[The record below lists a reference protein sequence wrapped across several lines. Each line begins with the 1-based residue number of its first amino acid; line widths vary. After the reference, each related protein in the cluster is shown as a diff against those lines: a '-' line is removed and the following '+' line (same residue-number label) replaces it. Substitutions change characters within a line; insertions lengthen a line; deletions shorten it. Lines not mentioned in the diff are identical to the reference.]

1 MKRFLAIGII
11 GVLVAG
17 ISVIG
22 IEEFK
27 HKKVKKLEAK
37 VFQAK
42 TYINHGD
49 LRNAE
54 IMLNI
59 IKEENDDLKDKNVQE
74 DIVEIENSISLNKNE
89 NNLSDKLRKSLED
102 LSTEQ
107 KKVELLN
114 LYLENNEVSPDV
126 RSIELAGKE
135 YYSQFRKTK
144 NLPYDESKD
153 FSNKKGYILKPIRI
167 SKRFFEDTCLIF
179 DVEKPYYINKN
190 IYYKFVEMP
199 VSSYF
204 GEEDKEIWYFADLN
218 FNIISKENL
227 KFYMDNK
234 EVFDSNNN
242 VLNNYNLTNYIK
254 DEYLY

>member
-1 MKRFLAIGII
+1 MKRFLAVGII

-17 ISVIG
+17 ISVFG

-27 HKKVKKLEAK
+27 HKRVKGLEAK

-49 LRNAE
+49 LVNAE

-59 IKEENDDLKDKNVQE
+59 IKEENLDLKDKNVQE
-74 DIVEIENSISLNKNE
+74 DILEIENSIDLNKDNFS
-89 NNLSDKLRKSLED
+89 NKPIKNLED
-102 LSTEQ
+102 LSVDQ
-107 KKVELLN
+107 KNVELLN

-126 RSIELAGKE
+126 RSIESAGKE
-135 YYSQFRKTK
+135 YYTQFRKSK
-144 NLPYDESKD
+144 NLPLDENKD
-153 FSNKKGYILKPIRI
+153 FSNKKGYILKPIKT
-167 SKRFFEDTCLIF
+167 SKRFLEDTCLIF
-179 DVEKPYYINKN
+179 DGEKPYYINNN

-199 VSSYF
+199 VSSYL

-227 KFYMDNK
+227 EFYMNNK
-234 EVFDSNNN
+234 DVLDRNNN
-242 VLNNYNLTNYIK
+242 ILSNYNLTNYIE

>member
-1 MKRFLAIGII
+1 MKKFLAVGII

-17 ISVIG
+17 ISVFG
-22 IEEFK
+22 IEKIK
-27 HKKVKKLEAK
+27 HKRVKGLEAK

-49 LRNAE
+49 LVNAR

-59 IKEENDDLKDKNVQE
+59 IKEENFDLKDKNVQE
-74 DIVEIENSISLNKNE
+74 DILEIENSIDSNKGSFRDKPVK
-89 NNLSDKLRKSLED
+89 NLEV
-102 LSTEQ
+102 LSVDQ

-114 LYLENNEVSPDV
+114 LYLENNEFSPEV
-126 RSIELAGKE
+126 RSIESAGKE
-135 YYSQFRKTK
+135 YYIHFRESK
-144 NLPYDESKD
+144 NLPLDKNKD
-153 FSNKKGYILKPIRI
+153 FSNKKGYILKPIRT
-167 SKRFFEDTCLIF
+167 SKRFFEDICLIF

-190 IYYKFVEMP
+190 IYYKFIEMP

-204 GEEDKEIWYFADLN
+204 GEDDKEIWYFADLN

-227 KFYMDNK
+227 EFYMNNK
-234 EVFDSNNN
+234 DVLDSNNN
-242 VLNNYNLTNYIK
+242 ILSNYNLTNYIK

>member
-1 MKRFLAIGII
+1 MKRFLAVGII

-17 ISVIG
+17 ISVVG

-27 HKKVKKLEAK
+27 LKRVKGLEAK

-49 LRNAE
+49 LVNAE

-59 IKEENDDLKDKNVQE
+59 IKEENLDLKDKNVQE
-74 DIVEIENSISLNKNE
+74 DILEIENSIDLNKDNFS
-89 NNLSDKLRKSLED
+89 NKPIKNLED
-102 LSTEQ
+102 LSVDQ
-107 KKVELLN
+107 KNVELLN

-126 RSIELAGKE
+126 RSIESAGKE
-135 YYSQFRKTK
+135 YYNQFRKSK
-144 NLPYDESKD
+144 NLLLDENKD
-153 FSNKKGYILKPIRI
+153 FSNKKGYILKPIKT
-167 SKRFFEDTCLIF
+167 SKRFLEDTCLIF
-179 DVEKPYYINKN
+179 DGEKPYYINNN

-227 KFYMDNK
+227 EFYMNNK
-234 EVFDSNNN
+234 DVLDSNNN
-242 VLNNYNLTNYIK
+242 ILRNYNLTNYIK

>member
-1 MKRFLAIGII
+1 MKRFLAVGII

-17 ISVIG
+17 ISVFG

-27 HKKVKKLEAK
+27 HKRVKGLEAK

-49 LRNAE
+49 LVNAE

-59 IKEENDDLKDKNVQE
+59 IKEENLDLKDKNVQE
-74 DIVEIENSISLNKNE
+74 DILEIENSIDSNKD
-89 NNLSDKLRKSLED
+89 SFRDKPIKNLED
-102 LSTEQ
+102 LSVDQ

-114 LYLENNEVSPDV
+114 IYLENNEFSPDV
-126 RSIELAGKE
+126 RSIESAGKE
-135 YYSQFRKTK
+135 YYIQFRKSK
-144 NLPYDESKD
+144 NLPLDKNKD
-153 FSNKKGYILKPIRI
+153 FSNKKGYILKPIKT

-204 GEEDKEIWYFADLN
+204 GEDGKEIWYFADLN

-227 KFYMDNK
+227 EFYMNNK
-234 EVFDSNNN
+234 DVLDSNNN
-242 VLNNYNLTNYIK
+242 ILSNYNLTNYIE

>member
-1 MKRFLAIGII
+1 MKRFLAVGII

-17 ISVIG
+17 ISVFG

-27 HKKVKKLEAK
+27 HKRVKGLEAK

-49 LRNAE
+49 LVNAE

-59 IKEENDDLKDKNVQE
+59 IKEENLDLKDKNVQE
-74 DIVEIENSISLNKNE
+74 DILEIENSIDLNKDNFS
-89 NNLSDKLRKSLED
+89 NKPIKNLDD
-102 LSTEQ
+102 LSVDQ
-107 KKVELLN
+107 KNVELLN

-126 RSIELAGKE
+126 RSIESAGKE
-135 YYSQFRKTK
+135 YYTQFRKSK
-144 NLPYDESKD
+144 NLPLDENKD
-153 FSNKKGYILKPIRI
+153 FSNKKGYILKPIKT
-167 SKRFFEDTCLIF
+167 SKRFLEDTCLIF
-179 DVEKPYYINKN
+179 DGEKPYYINNN
-190 IYYKFVEMP
+190 IYYKFVEIP

-204 GEEDKEIWYFADLN
+204 GEEGKEIWYFADLN

-227 KFYMDNK
+227 EFYMNNK
-234 EVFDSNNN
+234 DVLDSNNN
-242 VLNNYNLTNYIK
+242 ILSNYNLTNYIK

>member
-1 MKRFLAIGII
+1 MKRFLAVGII

-17 ISVIG
+17 ISVFG

-27 HKKVKKLEAK
+27 HKRVKGLEAK

-49 LRNAE
+49 LVNAE

-59 IKEENDDLKDKNVQE
+59 IKEENLDLKDKNVQE
-74 DIVEIENSISLNKNE
+74 DILEIENSIDLNKDNFS
-89 NNLSDKLRKSLED
+89 NKPIKSLED
-102 LSTEQ
+102 LSVDQ
-107 KKVELLN
+107 KNVELLN

-126 RSIELAGKE
+126 RSIESAGKE
-135 YYSQFRKTK
+135 YYTQFRKSK
-144 NLPYDESKD
+144 NLPLDENKD
-153 FSNKKGYILKPIRI
+153 FSNKKGYILKPIKT
-167 SKRFFEDTCLIF
+167 SKRFLEDTCLIF
-179 DVEKPYYINKN
+179 DGEKPYYINNN

-227 KFYMDNK
+227 EFYMNNK
-234 EVFDSNNN
+234 DVLDSNNN
-242 VLNNYNLTNYIK
+242 ILSNYNLTNYIE

>member
-1 MKRFLAIGII
+1 MKRFLAVGII

-17 ISVIG
+17 ISVFG

-27 HKKVKKLEAK
+27 HKRVKGLEAK

-49 LRNAE
+49 LVNAE

-59 IKEENDDLKDKNVQE
+59 IKEENLDLKDKNVQE
-74 DIVEIENSISLNKNE
+74 DILEIENSIDLNKDNFS
-89 NNLSDKLRKSLED
+89 NKPIKNLDD
-102 LSTEQ
+102 LSVDQ
-107 KKVELLN
+107 KNVELLN

-126 RSIELAGKE
+126 RSIESAGKE
-135 YYSQFRKTK
+135 YYTQFRKSK
-144 NLPYDESKD
+144 NLPLDENKD
-153 FSNKKGYILKPIRI
+153 FSNKKGYILKPIKT
-167 SKRFFEDTCLIF
+167 SKRFLEDTCLIF
-179 DVEKPYYINKN
+179 DGEKPYYINNN
-190 IYYKFVEMP
+190 IYYKFVEIP

-227 KFYMDNK
+227 EFYMNNK
-234 EVFDSNNN
+234 DVLDSNNN
-242 VLNNYNLTNYIK
+242 ILSNYIK

>member
-1 MKRFLAIGII
+1 MKRFLAVGII

-17 ISVIG
+17 ISVFG

-27 HKKVKKLEAK
+27 HKRVKGLEAK

-49 LRNAE
+49 LVNAE

-59 IKEENDDLKDKNVQE
+59 IKEENLDLKDKNVQE
-74 DIVEIENSISLNKNE
+74 DILEIENSIDSNKDNFS
-89 NNLSDKLRKSLED
+89 NKPIKNLDD
-102 LSTEQ
+102 LSVDQ
-107 KKVELLN
+107 KNVELLN

-126 RSIELAGKE
+126 RSIESAGKE
-135 YYSQFRKTK
+135 YYTQFRKSK
-144 NLPYDESKD
+144 NLPLDENKD
-153 FSNKKGYILKPIRI
+153 FSNKKGYILKPIKT
-167 SKRFFEDTCLIF
+167 SKRFLEDTCLIF
-179 DVEKPYYINKN
+179 DGEKPYYINNN

-204 GEEDKEIWYFADLN
+204 GEDDKEIWYFADLN

-227 KFYMDNK
+227 EFYMNNK
-234 EVFDSNNN
+234 DVLDSNNN
-242 VLNNYNLTNYIK
+242 ILSNYNLTNYIE

>member
-1 MKRFLAIGII
+1 MKRFLAVGII

-17 ISVIG
+17 ISVFG

-27 HKKVKKLEAK
+27 HKRVKGLEAK

-49 LRNAE
+49 LVNAE

-59 IKEENDDLKDKNVQE
+59 IKEENLDLKDKNVQE
-74 DIVEIENSISLNKNE
+74 DILEIENSIDLNKDNFS
-89 NNLSDKLRKSLED
+89 NKPIKNLDD
-102 LSTEQ
+102 LSVDQ
-107 KKVELLN
+107 KNVELLN

-126 RSIELAGKE
+126 RSIESAGKE
-135 YYSQFRKTK
+135 YYTQFRKSK
-144 NLPYDESKD
+144 NLPLDENKD
-153 FSNKKGYILKPIRI
+153 FSNKKGYILKPIKT
-167 SKRFFEDTCLIF
+167 SKRFLEDTCLIF
-179 DVEKPYYINKN
+179 DGEKPYYINNN

-204 GEEDKEIWYFADLN
+204 GEDDKEIWYFADLN

-227 KFYMDNK
+227 EFYMNNK
-234 EVFDSNNN
+234 DVLDSNNN
-242 VLNNYNLTNYIK
+242 ILSNYNLTNYIK

>member
-1 MKRFLAIGII
+1 MKRFLAVGII

-17 ISVIG
+17 ISVFG

-27 HKKVKKLEAK
+27 HKRVKGLEAK

-49 LRNAE
+49 LVNAE

-59 IKEENDDLKDKNVQE
+59 IKEENLDLKDKNVQE
-74 DIVEIENSISLNKNE
+74 DILEIENSIDSNKD
-89 NNLSDKLRKSLED
+89 SFRDKPIKNLED
-102 LSTEQ
+102 LSVDQ

-114 LYLENNEVSPDV
+114 IYLENNEFSPDV
-126 RSIELAGKE
+126 RSIESTGKE
-135 YYSQFRKTK
+135 YYIQFRKSK
-144 NLPYDESKD
+144 NLPLDKNKD
-153 FSNKKGYILKPIRI
+153 FSNKKGYILKPIKT

-204 GEEDKEIWYFADLN
+204 GEDDKEIWYFADLN

-227 KFYMDNK
+227 EFYMNNK
-234 EVFDSNNN
+234 DVLDSNNN
-242 VLNNYNLTNYIK
+242 ILSNYNLTNYIE

>member
-1 MKRFLAIGII
+1 MKRFLAVGII

-17 ISVIG
+17 ISVFG

-27 HKKVKKLEAK
+27 HKRVKGLEAK

-49 LRNAE
+49 LVNAE

-59 IKEENDDLKDKNVQE
+59 IKEENLDLKDKNVQE
-74 DIVEIENSISLNKNE
+74 DILEIENSIDSNKDSFRGKPIKN
-89 NNLSDKLRKSLED
+89 LED
-102 LSTEQ
+102 LSVDQ

-114 LYLENNEVSPDV
+114 IYLENNEFSPDV
-126 RSIELAGKE
+126 RSIESAGKE
-135 YYSQFRKTK
+135 YYIQFRKSKKLPLDK
-144 NLPYDESKD
+144 NKD
-153 FSNKKGYILKPIRI
+153 FSNKKGYILKPIRT

-179 DVEKPYYINKN
+179 DVEKPYYI
-190 IYYKFVEMP
+190 
-199 VSSYF
+199 
-204 GEEDKEIWYFADLN
+204 GEDDKEIWYFADLN

-227 KFYMDNK
+227 EFYMNNK
-234 EVFDSNNN
+234 DVLDSNNN
-242 VLNNYNLTNYIK
+242 ILSNYNLTNYIE

>member
-1 MKRFLAIGII
+1 MKRFLAVGII
-11 GVLVAG
+11 SVLVAG
-17 ISVIG
+17 ISVFG

-27 HKKVKKLEAK
+27 HKRVKGLEAK

-49 LRNAE
+49 LVNAE

-59 IKEENDDLKDKNVQE
+59 IKEENLDLKDKNVQE
-74 DIVEIENSISLNKNE
+74 DILEIENSIDLNKDNFS
-89 NNLSDKLRKSLED
+89 NKPIKNLED
-102 LSTEQ
+102 LSVDQ
-107 KKVELLN
+107 KNVELLN

-126 RSIELAGKE
+126 RSIESAGKE
-135 YYSQFRKTK
+135 YYTQFRKSK
-144 NLPYDESKD
+144 NLPLDENKD
-153 FSNKKGYILKPIRI
+153 FSNKKGYILKPIRT

-204 GEEDKEIWYFADLN
+204 GEDGKEIWYFADLN

-227 KFYMDNK
+227 EFYMNNK
-234 EVFDSNNN
+234 DVLDSNNN
-242 VLNNYNLTNYIK
+242 ILSNYNLTNYIE

>member
-1 MKRFLAIGII
+1 MKRFLAVGII

-17 ISVIG
+17 ISVFG

-27 HKKVKKLEAK
+27 HKRVKGLEAK

-49 LRNAE
+49 LVNAE

-59 IKEENDDLKDKNVQE
+59 IKEENLDLKDKNVQE
-74 DIVEIENSISLNKNE
+74 DILEIENSIDLNKDNFS
-89 NNLSDKLRKSLED
+89 NKPIKNLED
-102 LSTEQ
+102 LSVDQ
-107 KKVELLN
+107 KNVELLN

-126 RSIELAGKE
+126 RSIESAGKE
-135 YYSQFRKTK
+135 YYTQFRKSK
-144 NLPYDESKD
+144 NLPLDENKD
-153 FSNKKGYILKPIRI
+153 FSNKKGCILKPIKT
-167 SKRFFEDTCLIF
+167 SKRFLEDTCLIF
-179 DVEKPYYINKN
+179 DGEKPYYINNN

-227 KFYMDNK
+227 EFYMNNK
-234 EVFDSNNN
+234 DVLDSNNN
-242 VLNNYNLTNYIK
+242 ILSNYNLTNYIE

>member
-1 MKRFLAIGII
+1 MKKFLAVGII

-17 ISVIG
+17 ISVFG
-22 IEEFK
+22 IEKIK
-27 HKKVKKLEAK
+27 HKRVKGLEAK

-49 LRNAE
+49 LVNAR

-59 IKEENDDLKDKNVQE
+59 IKEENFDLKDKNVQE
-74 DIVEIENSISLNKNE
+74 DILEIENSIDSNKDSFRDRPIKN
-89 NNLSDKLRKSLED
+89 LED
-102 LSTEQ
+102 LSVDQ

-114 LYLENNEVSPDV
+114 LYLENNEFSPEV
-126 RSIELAGKE
+126 RSIESAGKE
-135 YYSQFRKTK
+135 YYIHFRESK
-144 NLPYDESKD
+144 NLPLDKNKD
-153 FSNKKGYILKPIRI
+153 FSNKKGYILKPIRT

-190 IYYKFVEMP
+190 IYYKFIEMP

-204 GEEDKEIWYFADLN
+204 GEDDKEIWYFADLN

-227 KFYMDNK
+227 EFYMNNK
-234 EVFDSNNN
+234 DVLDSNNN
-242 VLNNYNLTNYIK
+242 ILSNYNLTNYIK

>member
-1 MKRFLAIGII
+1 MKRFLAVGII

-17 ISVIG
+17 ISVFG

-27 HKKVKKLEAK
+27 HKRVKGLEAK

-49 LRNAE
+49 LVNAE

-59 IKEENDDLKDKNVQE
+59 IKEENFDLKDKNVQE
-74 DIVEIENSISLNKNE
+74 DILEIENSIDLNKDNFS
-89 NNLSDKLRKSLED
+89 NKPIKNLDD
-102 LSTEQ
+102 LSVDQ
-107 KKVELLN
+107 KNVELLN

-126 RSIELAGKE
+126 RSIESAGKE
-135 YYSQFRKTK
+135 YYTQFRKSK
-144 NLPYDESKD
+144 NLPLDENKD
-153 FSNKKGYILKPIRI
+153 FSNKKGYILKPIKT
-167 SKRFFEDTCLIF
+167 SKRFLEDTCLIF
-179 DVEKPYYINKN
+179 DGEKPYYINNN

-227 KFYMDNK
+227 EFYMNNK
-234 EVFDSNNN
+234 DVLDSNNN
-242 VLNNYNLTNYIK
+242 ILSNYNLTNYIK

>member
-1 MKRFLAIGII
+1 MKKFLAVGII

-17 ISVIG
+17 ISVFG
-22 IEEFK
+22 IEKIK
-27 HKKVKKLEAK
+27 HKRVKGLEAK

-49 LRNAE
+49 LVNAR

-59 IKEENDDLKDKNVQE
+59 IKEENFDLKDKNVQE
-74 DIVEIENSISLNKNE
+74 DILEIENSIDSNKGSFRDKPVK
-89 NNLSDKLRKSLED
+89 NLEV
-102 LSTEQ
+102 LSVDQ

-114 LYLENNEVSPDV
+114 LYLENNEFSPEV
-126 RSIELAGKE
+126 RSIESAGKE
-135 YYSQFRKTK
+135 YYIHFRESK
-144 NLPYDESKD
+144 NLPLDKNKD
-153 FSNKKGYILKPIRI
+153 FSNKKGYILKPIRT

-190 IYYKFVEMP
+190 IYYKFIEMP

-204 GEEDKEIWYFADLN
+204 GEDDKEIWYFADLN

-227 KFYMDNK
+227 EFYMNNK
-234 EVFDSNNN
+234 DVLDSNNN
-242 VLNNYNLTNYIK
+242 ILSNYNLTNYIK

>member
-1 MKRFLAIGII
+1 MKRFLAVGII

-17 ISVIG
+17 ISVVG

-27 HKKVKKLEAK
+27 LKIVKGLEAK

-49 LRNAE
+49 LVNAE

-59 IKEENDDLKDKNVQE
+59 IKEENLDLKDKNVQE
-74 DIVEIENSISLNKNE
+74 DILEIEKSIDLNKDNFS
-89 NNLSDKLRKSLED
+89 NKPIKNLED
-102 LSTEQ
+102 LSVDQ
-107 KKVELLN
+107 KNVELLN

-126 RSIELAGKE
+126 RSIESAGKE
-135 YYSQFRKTK
+135 YYTQFRKSK
-144 NLPYDESKD
+144 NLPLDENKD
-153 FSNKKGYILKPIRI
+153 FSNKKGYILKPIKT
-167 SKRFFEDTCLIF
+167 SKRFLEDTCLIF
-179 DVEKPYYINKN
+179 DGEKPYYINNN
-190 IYYKFVEMP
+190 IYYKFVEIP

-227 KFYMDNK
+227 EFYMNNK
-234 EVFDSNNN
+234 DVLDSNNN
-242 VLNNYNLTNYIK
+242 ILSNYNLTNYIK

>member
-1 MKRFLAIGII
+1 MKRFLAVGII

-17 ISVIG
+17 ISVFG

-27 HKKVKKLEAK
+27 HKRVKGLEAK

-49 LRNAE
+49 LVNAE

-59 IKEENDDLKDKNVQE
+59 IKEENLDLKDKNVQE
-74 DIVEIENSISLNKNE
+74 DILEIENSIDLNKDNFS
-89 NNLSDKLRKSLED
+89 NKPIKNLDD
-102 LSTEQ
+102 LSVDQ
-107 KKVELLN
+107 KNVELLN

-126 RSIELAGKE
+126 RSIESAGKE
-135 YYSQFRKTK
+135 YYTQFRKSK
-144 NLPYDESKD
+144 NLPLDENKD
-153 FSNKKGYILKPIRI
+153 FSNKKGYILKPIKT
-167 SKRFFEDTCLIF
+167 SKRFLEDTCLIF
-179 DVEKPYYINKN
+179 DGEKPYYINNN
-190 IYYKFVEMP
+190 IYYKFVEIP

-227 KFYMDNK
+227 EFYMNNK
-234 EVFDSNNN
+234 DVLDSNNN
-242 VLNNYNLTNYIK
+242 ILSNYNLTNYIE

>member
-1 MKRFLAIGII
+1 MKRFLAVGII

-17 ISVIG
+17 ISVFG

-27 HKKVKKLEAK
+27 HKRVKGLEAK

-49 LRNAE
+49 LVNAE

-59 IKEENDDLKDKNVQE
+59 IKEENLDLKDKNVQE
-74 DIVEIENSISLNKNE
+74 DILEIENSIDLNKDNFS
-89 NNLSDKLRKSLED
+89 NKPIKNLDD
-102 LSTEQ
+102 LSVDQ
-107 KKVELLN
+107 KNVELLN

-126 RSIELAGKE
+126 RSIESAGKE
-135 YYSQFRKTK
+135 YYTQFRKSK
-144 NLPYDESKD
+144 NLPLDENKD
-153 FSNKKGYILKPIRI
+153 FSNKKGYILKPIKT
-167 SKRFFEDTCLIF
+167 SKRFLEDTCLIF
-179 DVEKPYYINKN
+179 DGEKPYYINNN

-227 KFYMDNK
+227 EFYMNNK
-234 EVFDSNNN
+234 DVLDSNNN
-242 VLNNYNLTNYIK
+242 ILSNYNLTNYIK

>member
-1 MKRFLAIGII
+1 MKRFLVVGII
-11 GVLVAG
+11 GVLMAG
-17 ISVIG
+17 ISVGG

-27 HKKVKKLEAK
+27 HKRVKVLEAK

-49 LRNAE
+49 LVNAE

-59 IKEENDDLKDKNVQE
+59 IKEENLDLKDKSIQE
-74 DIVEIENSISLNKNE
+74 DIVEIENSINLNINKNSF
-89 NNLSDKLRKSLED
+89 SDNQRKNLED
-102 LSTEQ
+102 LSTDK

-126 RSIELAGKE
+126 RSIESSGKE
-135 YYSQFRKTK
+135 YYTQFRKNK
-144 NLPYDESKD
+144 NLNYNENKD
-153 FSNKKGYILKPIRI
+153 FSNKKGYILKPIKT

-179 DVEKPYYINKN
+179 DVEKPYYINRN
-190 IYYKFVEMP
+190 IYYKFVEIP

-204 GEEDKEIWYFADLN
+204 GEEDKEMWYFADLN

-227 KFYMDNK
+227 EFYMENK
-234 EVFDSNNN
+234 EVLDSNNN
-242 VLNNYNLTNYIK
+242 IIDNYNLTNYIK

>member
-1 MKRFLAIGII
+1 MKRFLAVGII

-17 ISVIG
+17 ISVVG

-27 HKKVKKLEAK
+27 LKRVKGLEAK

-49 LRNAE
+49 LVNAE

-59 IKEENDDLKDKNVQE
+59 IKEENLDLKDKNVQE
-74 DIVEIENSISLNKNE
+74 DILEIENSIDSNKNSFRDRPIK
-89 NNLSDKLRKSLED
+89 NLED
-102 LSTEQ
+102 LSVDQ

-114 LYLENNEVSPDV
+114 IYLENNEFSPDV
-126 RSIELAGKE
+126 RSIESAGKE
-135 YYSQFRKTK
+135 YYIQFRKSK
-144 NLPYDESKD
+144 NLPLDKNKD
-153 FSNKKGYILKPIRI
+153 FSNKKGYILKPIRT

-204 GEEDKEIWYFADLN
+204 GEDGKEIWYFADLN

-227 KFYMDNK
+227 EFYMNNK
-234 EVFDSNNN
+234 DVLDSNNN
-242 VLNNYNLTNYIK
+242 ILSNYNLTNYIE

>member
-1 MKRFLAIGII
+1 MKRFLAVGII

-17 ISVIG
+17 ISVFG

-27 HKKVKKLEAK
+27 HKRVKGLEAK

-49 LRNAE
+49 L
-54 IMLNI
+54 
-59 IKEENDDLKDKNVQE
+59 IKEENLDLKDKNVQE
-74 DIVEIENSISLNKNE
+74 DILEIENSIDSNKDSFRGKPIKN
-89 NNLSDKLRKSLED
+89 LED
-102 LSTEQ
+102 LSVDQ

-114 LYLENNEVSPDV
+114 IYLENNEFSPDV
-126 RSIELAGKE
+126 RSIESAGKE
-135 YYSQFRKTK
+135 YYIQFRKSKKLPLDK
-144 NLPYDESKD
+144 NKD
-153 FSNKKGYILKPIRI
+153 FSNKKGYILKPIRT

-204 GEEDKEIWYFADLN
+204 GEDDKEIWYFADLN

-227 KFYMDNK
+227 EFYMNNK
-234 EVFDSNNN
+234 DVLDSNNN
-242 VLNNYNLTNYIK
+242 ILSNYNLTNYIE

>member
-1 MKRFLAIGII
+1 MKRFLAVGII

-17 ISVIG
+17 ISVFG

-27 HKKVKKLEAK
+27 HKRVKGLEAK

-49 LRNAE
+49 LVNAE

-59 IKEENDDLKDKNVQE
+59 IKEENLDLKDKNVQE
-74 DIVEIENSISLNKNE
+74 DILEIENSIDLNKDNFS
-89 NNLSDKLRKSLED
+89 NKPIKNLED
-102 LSTEQ
+102 LSVDQ
-107 KKVELLN
+107 KNVELLN

-126 RSIELAGKE
+126 RSIESAGKE
-135 YYSQFRKTK
+135 YYTQFRKSK
-144 NLPYDESKD
+144 NLPLDENKD
-153 FSNKKGYILKPIRI
+153 FSNKKGYILKPIKT
-167 SKRFFEDTCLIF
+167 SKRFLEDTCLIF
-179 DVEKPYYINKN
+179 DGEKPYYINNN

-227 KFYMDNK
+227 EFYMNNK
-234 EVFDSNNN
+234 EVLDSNNN
-242 VLNNYNLTNYIK
+242 ILSNYNLTNYIK

>member
-1 MKRFLAIGII
+1 MKRFLAVGII

-17 ISVIG
+17 ISVVG

-27 HKKVKKLEAK
+27 LKRVKELEAK

-49 LRNAE
+49 LVNAE

-59 IKEENDDLKDKNVQE
+59 IKEENLDLKDKNVQE
-74 DIVEIENSISLNKNE
+74 DILEIENSIDLNKDNFS
-89 NNLSDKLRKSLED
+89 NKPIKNLED
-102 LSTEQ
+102 LSVDQ
-107 KKVELLN
+107 KNVELLN

-126 RSIELAGKE
+126 RSIESAGKE
-135 YYSQFRKTK
+135 YYTQFRKSK
-144 NLPYDESKD
+144 NLPLDENKD
-153 FSNKKGYILKPIRI
+153 FSNKKGYILKPIKT
-167 SKRFFEDTCLIF
+167 SKRFLEDTCLIF
-179 DVEKPYYINKN
+179 DGEKPYYINNN

-227 KFYMDNK
+227 EFYMNNK
-234 EVFDSNNN
+234 DVLDSNNN
-242 VLNNYNLTNYIK
+242 ILSNYNLTNYIK

>member
-1 MKRFLAIGII
+1 MKRFLAVGII

-17 ISVIG
+17 ISVVG

-27 HKKVKKLEAK
+27 LKRVKWLEAK

-49 LRNAE
+49 LVNAE

-59 IKEENDDLKDKNVQE
+59 IKEENLDLKDKNVQE
-74 DIVEIENSISLNKNE
+74 DILEIENSIDLNKDNFS
-89 NNLSDKLRKSLED
+89 NKPIKNLDD
-102 LSTEQ
+102 LSVDQ
-107 KKVELLN
+107 KNVELLN

-126 RSIELAGKE
+126 RSIESAGKE
-135 YYSQFRKTK
+135 YYTQFRKSK
-144 NLPYDESKD
+144 NLPLDENKD
-153 FSNKKGYILKPIRI
+153 FSNKKGYILKPIKT
-167 SKRFFEDTCLIF
+167 SKRFLEDTCLIF
-179 DVEKPYYINKN
+179 DGEKPYYINNN

-204 GEEDKEIWYFADLN
+204 GEADKEIWYFADLN

-227 KFYMDNK
+227 EFYMNNK
-234 EVFDSNNN
+234 DVLDSNNN
-242 VLNNYNLTNYIK
+242 ILSNYNLTNYIK

>member
-1 MKRFLAIGII
+1 MKRFLAVGII

-17 ISVIG
+17 ISVFG

-27 HKKVKKLEAK
+27 LKRVKGLEAK

-49 LRNAE
+49 LVNAE

-59 IKEENDDLKDKNVQE
+59 IKEENLDLKDKNVQE
-74 DIVEIENSISLNKNE
+74 DILEIENSIDLNKDNFS
-89 NNLSDKLRKSLED
+89 NKPIKNLED
-102 LSTEQ
+102 LSVDQ
-107 KKVELLN
+107 KNVELLN

-126 RSIELAGKE
+126 RSIESAGKE
-135 YYSQFRKTK
+135 YYTQFRKSK
-144 NLPYDESKD
+144 NLPLDENKD
-153 FSNKKGYILKPIRI
+153 FSNKKGYILKPIKT
-167 SKRFFEDTCLIF
+167 SKRFLEDTCLIF
-179 DVEKPYYINKN
+179 DGEKPYYINNN

-227 KFYMDNK
+227 EFYMNNK
-234 EVFDSNNN
+234 DVLDSNNN
-242 VLNNYNLTNYIK
+242 ILSNYNLTNYIK

>member
-1 MKRFLAIGII
+1 MKRFLAVGII

-17 ISVIG
+17 ISVVG

-27 HKKVKKLEAK
+27 LKRVKGLEAK

-49 LRNAE
+49 LVNAE

-59 IKEENDDLKDKNVQE
+59 IKEENLDLKDENIQE
-74 DIVEIENSISLNKNE
+74 DILEIENSIDSNKE
-89 NNLSDKLRKSLED
+89 SFRGKPIKDLED
-102 LSTEQ
+102 LSVDQ

-114 LYLENNEVSPDV
+114 LYLENNEFSPDV

-135 YYSQFRKTK
+135 YYIQFRKSKKLPLDK
-144 NLPYDESKD
+144 NKD
-153 FSNKKGYILKPIRI
+153 FSNKKGYILKPVRT

-204 GEEDKEIWYFADLN
+204 GEDDKEIWYFADLN

-227 KFYMDNK
+227 EFYMNNK
-234 EVFDSNNN
+234 DVLDSNNN
-242 VLNNYNLTNYIK
+242 ILINYNLTNYIE

>member
-1 MKRFLAIGII
+1 MKRFLAVGII

-17 ISVIG
+17 ISVFG

-27 HKKVKKLEAK
+27 NKRVKGLEAK

-49 LRNAE
+49 LVNAE

-59 IKEENDDLKDKNVQE
+59 IKEENLDLKDKNVQE
-74 DIVEIENSISLNKNE
+74 DILEIENSIDSNKNSFRDRPIK
-89 NNLSDKLRKSLED
+89 NLED
-102 LSTEQ
+102 L
-107 KKVELLN
+107 ELLN
-114 LYLENNEVSPDV
+114 IYLENNEFSPDV
-126 RSIELAGKE
+126 RSIESAGKE
-135 YYSQFRKTK
+135 YYTQFRKSK
-144 NLPYDESKD
+144 NLPLDENKD
-153 FSNKKGYILKPIRI
+153 FSNKKGYILKPIKT
-167 SKRFFEDTCLIF
+167 SKRFLEDTCLIF
-179 DVEKPYYINKN
+179 DGEKPYYINNN
-190 IYYKFVEMP
+190 IYYKFVEIP

-227 KFYMDNK
+227 EFYMNNK
-234 EVFDSNNN
+234 DVLDSNNN
-242 VLNNYNLTNYIK
+242 ILSNYNLTNYIK

>member
-1 MKRFLAIGII
+1 MKRFLAVGII

-17 ISVIG
+17 ISVFG

-27 HKKVKKLEAK
+27 LKRVKGLEAK

-49 LRNAE
+49 LVNAE

-59 IKEENDDLKDKNVQE
+59 IKEENLNLKDKNVQE
-74 DIVEIENSISLNKNE
+74 DILEIENSIDLNKDNFS
-89 NNLSDKLRKSLED
+89 NKPIKNLDD
-102 LSTEQ
+102 LSVDQ
-107 KKVELLN
+107 KNVELLN

-126 RSIELAGKE
+126 RSIESAGKE
-135 YYSQFRKTK
+135 YYTQFRKSK
-144 NLPYDESKD
+144 NLPLDENKD
-153 FSNKKGYILKPIRI
+153 FSNKKGYILKPIKT
-167 SKRFFEDTCLIF
+167 SKRFLEDTCLIF
-179 DVEKPYYINKN
+179 DGEKPYYINNN
-190 IYYKFVEMP
+190 IYYKFVEIP

-227 KFYMDNK
+227 EFYMNNK
-234 EVFDSNNN
+234 DVLDSNNN
-242 VLNNYNLTNYIK
+242 ILSNYNLTNYIK

>member
-1 MKRFLAIGII
+1 MKRFLAVGII

-17 ISVIG
+17 ISVFG

-27 HKKVKKLEAK
+27 HKRVKGLEAK

-49 LRNAE
+49 LVNAE

-59 IKEENDDLKDKNVQE
+59 IKEENLDLKDKNVQE
-74 DIVEIENSISLNKNE
+74 DILEIENSIDLNKDNFS
-89 NNLSDKLRKSLED
+89 NKPIKNLDD
-102 LSTEQ
+102 LSVDQ
-107 KKVELLN
+107 KNVELLN

-126 RSIELAGKE
+126 RSIESAGKE
-135 YYSQFRKTK
+135 YYTQFRKSK
-144 NLPYDESKD
+144 NLPLDENKD
-153 FSNKKGYILKPIRI
+153 FSNKKGYILKPIKT

-204 GEEDKEIWYFADLN
+204 GEDDKEIWYFADLN

-227 KFYMDNK
+227 EFYMNNK
-234 EVFDSNNN
+234 DVLDSNNN
-242 VLNNYNLTNYIK
+242 ILSNYNLTNYIE

>member
-1 MKRFLAIGII
+1 MKRFLAVGII

-17 ISVIG
+17 ISVVG

-27 HKKVKKLEAK
+27 LKIVKGLEAK

-49 LRNAE
+49 LVNAE

-59 IKEENDDLKDKNVQE
+59 IKEENLDLKDKNVQE
-74 DIVEIENSISLNKNE
+74 DILEIEKSIDLNKDNFS
-89 NNLSDKLRKSLED
+89 NKPIKNLED
-102 LSTEQ
+102 LSADQ
-107 KKVELLN
+107 KNVELLN

-126 RSIELAGKE
+126 RSIESAGKE
-135 YYSQFRKTK
+135 YYTQFRKSK
-144 NLPYDESKD
+144 NLPLDENKD
-153 FSNKKGYILKPIRI
+153 FSNKKGYILKPIKT
-167 SKRFFEDTCLIF
+167 SKRFLEDTCLIF
-179 DVEKPYYINKN
+179 DGEKPYYINNN
-190 IYYKFVEMP
+190 IYYKFVEIP

-227 KFYMDNK
+227 EFYMNNK
-234 EVFDSNNN
+234 DVLDSNNN
-242 VLNNYNLTNYIK
+242 ILSNYNLTNYIK